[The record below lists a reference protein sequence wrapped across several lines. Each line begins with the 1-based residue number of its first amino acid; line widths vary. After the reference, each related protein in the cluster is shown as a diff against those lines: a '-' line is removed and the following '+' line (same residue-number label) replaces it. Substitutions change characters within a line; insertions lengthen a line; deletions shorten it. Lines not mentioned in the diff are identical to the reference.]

1 MAYNTD
7 YLERCI
13 QTLDESIK
21 RLNRADKNSMD
32 YEIFR
37 NSAVKSF
44 ELTLETEGKLVKKSI
59 KPYFA
64 TNKAVDKLFFK
75 EVFRYAAKHGLINI
89 DEVERWFEYRDN
101 RNNTAHDYGEQFAK
115 ETLRLLPQFVID
127 AKNLK
132 KNLDESATRS
142 SG

>member
-7 YLERCI
+7 YLARCI
-13 QTLDESIK
+13 QTLDESIA
-21 RLNRADKNSMD
+21 RLQRADENSMD

-44 ELTLETEGKLVKKSI
+44 ELTLETAGKLVKKSL

-64 TNKAVDKLFFK
+64 TSKAVDKLFFK
-75 EVFRYAAKHGLINI
+75 EVFRYAAKHGLMHI

-101 RNNTAHDYGEQFAK
+101 RNNTAHDYGKHFAQ
-115 ETLRLLPQFVID
+115 ETLKLLPQFVVD

-132 KNLDESATRS
+132 KNLDEAAARS
-142 SG
+142 PG